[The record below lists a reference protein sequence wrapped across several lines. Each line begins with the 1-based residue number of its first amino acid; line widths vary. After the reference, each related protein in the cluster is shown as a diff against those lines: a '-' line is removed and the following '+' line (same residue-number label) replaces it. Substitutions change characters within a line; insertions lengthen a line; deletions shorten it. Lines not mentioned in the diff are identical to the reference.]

1 MKTGVD
7 SSILLDILKPDP
19 EFGERSRQALRRAY
33 EAGSLVACD
42 IVWAEVAAHFT
53 NERQFRCAMA
63 DAGVQFDAISESAAQ
78 LAGKIWRRYCLEN
91 PRRRPTTL
99 IVDFLIASHAQLQA
113 DALLTRD
120 RGFYRPC
127 FSDLLILDPAQS

>member
-7 SSILLDILKPDP
+7 SPILLDVLKPDP
-19 EFGERSRQALRRAY
+19 EFGEKSRQALRRAY

-53 NERQFRCAMA
+53 SEAQFRRAMK
-63 DAGVQFDAISESAAQ
+63 DAGVQFDPISEPAAE
-78 LAGKIWRRYCLEN
+78 LAGAIWRRYCLAN
-91 PRRRPTTL
+91 PRRRQTAL
-99 IVDFLIASHAQLQA
+99 VADFLIASHAQLQA

-120 RGFYRPC
+120 RGFYRAC
-127 FSDLLILDPAQS
+127 FSDLLILDPVRS